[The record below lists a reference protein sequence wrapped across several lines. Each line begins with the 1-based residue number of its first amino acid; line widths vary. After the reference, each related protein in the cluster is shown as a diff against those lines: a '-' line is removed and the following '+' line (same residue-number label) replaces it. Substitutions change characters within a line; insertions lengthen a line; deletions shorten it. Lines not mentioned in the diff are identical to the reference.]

1 MDEYFKQK
9 KNILITSDGNKKS
22 NLRIINLLKLI
33 PKKEEKKYEYKK
45 PKIKTRNLKIFNYQN
60 YIKSPLNK
68 EISKSTKK
76 YIFDSNDN
84 SSISESNID
93 DFIKKY
99 SQIKND
105 NKNNFSFINNNN
117 NNKNKNSEKN
127 HYKDNVYNYFRRNFY
142 ENDVQ
147 IPKKIQLNRQILNY
161 FLQDRKNEEK
171 SRLLKLEKT
180 NSNKYRFNSEK
191 NIFVNENKKD
201 IKESLILD
209 DFRIYNRIHKVLRF
223 WGKLTNFACPLFQV
237 QKFSL
242 NSEQYKRDK
251 IKYSLEETNNNNN
264 NTEKNIKLPK
274 LYTNSTRTI
283 NKSYFRKYKLLSKK
297 NKSDVNFTS
306 LNNIN

>member
-76 YIFDSNDN
+76 YILDSNDN

-105 NKNNFSFINNNN
+105 NKNNFSFINNN

-147 IPKKIQLNRQILNY
+147 IPKKIQLNRQILSY

-191 NIFVNENKKD
+191 NIFLNENKKD

-264 NTEKNIKLPK
+264 NTEKNIKL
-274 LYTNSTRTI
+274 
-283 NKSYFRKYKLLSKK
+283 
-297 NKSDVNFTS
+297 NFTS

>member
-76 YIFDSNDN
+76 YILDSNDN

-117 NNKNKNSEKN
+117 NNNKNSEKN

-147 IPKKIQLNRQILNY
+147 IPKKIQLNRQILSY

-191 NIFVNENKKD
+191 NIFLNENKKD

-264 NTEKNIKLPK
+264 NTEKNIKL
-274 LYTNSTRTI
+274 
-283 NKSYFRKYKLLSKK
+283 
-297 NKSDVNFTS
+297 NFTS